1 MELTFQKVDLTGAV
15 LNGTKLVEA
24 NLSGSIL
31 KNTTIKKSDLT
42 NSICKKCN
50 FKGAILN
57 SSDFTNAN
65 LEDSIF
71 ETGQML
77 GTNFENANL
86 KGCIFRSINL
96 GYDGKPRQATN
107 FKGANL
113 DNCKIDNLHIFDNK
127 YLNNNEVVTIKN
139 IEVDLE
145 KYGSLSSTISK
156 ITFED
161 SKFKNLKFM
170 SQRALSRHQIDSV
183 IFSRCEFINYSGHS
197 SNYILVLFNNT
208 KIEKGDF
215 RSCIFKNVFLQN
227 SNFKDN
233 NFTGSVFKDTL
244 NIINSDM
251 TRCIFTTVK
260 GLQRQTFKDTN
271 FTSSSFNGT
280 NLSEA
285 IFIECNLQ
293 GCQFIPVLPAGAI
306 GDFQSIPSDLTN
318 TVF

>member
-1 MELTFQKVDLTGAV
+1 MVKKNTRSKIIKMKHKKTKIKKNNRKLRGGVDTDSPRTKSVKKIQATARGRSTRQTKKVTTFNKLLESGATKYKKAIPTLDLKGVNLKGAILSKRVLNGIDLQKVDLTGAV

-197 SNYILVLFNNT
+197 SNYIH
-208 KIEKGDF
+208 
-215 RSCIFKNVFLQN
+215 S
-227 SNFKDN
+227 
-233 NFTGSVFKDTL
+233 
-244 NIINSDM
+244 
-251 TRCIFTTVK
+251 
-260 GLQRQTFKDTN
+260 TF
-271 FTSSSFNGT
+271 
-280 NLSEA
+280 
-285 IFIECNLQ
+285 
-293 GCQFIPVLPAGAI
+293 
-306 GDFQSIPSDLTN
+306 
-318 TVF
+318 